1 MNESESDPPDWP
13 YRSLVILGFWRPT
26 SRAGK
31 RLMLHS
37 AVALLLFLGGFAGTQ
52 VLDAASWTRLSA
64 ALIPLAVLVIIRAN
78 VVYLR
83 SLDSLEKLIQL
94 TAFSAA
100 YGAALFIGF
109 FLFESIRAGFD
120 VAYRTLHP
128 WMPVEPDF
136 FDYAIRLPEG
146 QPRTLLISIIT
157 LLPGT
162 LSAELSFDGRHLVVH
177 ELTPGGRDSVAHLEA
192 WIAWL
197 FSLPDDCRD
206 PAEDAP

>member
-1 MNESESDPPDWP
+1 MDRANARNRVSGF
-13 YRSLVILGFWRPT
+13 RGRLVWAAQAFSVLFAVWV
-26 SRAGK
+26 
-31 RLMLHS
+31 MLNGLDGWITGLV
-37 AVALLLFLGGFAGTQ
+37 AALLGAS
-52 VLDAASWTRLSA
+52 VAAWLAEEPPNRWNPLRLA
-64 ALIPLAVLVIIRAN
+64 A
-78 VVYLR
+78 
-83 SLDSLEKLIQL
+83 
-94 TAFSAA
+94 
-100 YGAALFIGF
+100 FIGF